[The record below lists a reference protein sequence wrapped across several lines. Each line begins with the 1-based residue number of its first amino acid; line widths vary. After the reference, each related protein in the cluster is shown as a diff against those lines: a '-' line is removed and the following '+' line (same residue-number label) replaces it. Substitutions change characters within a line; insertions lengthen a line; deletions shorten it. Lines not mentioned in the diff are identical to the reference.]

1 MSRFRHVLLAG
12 ALVTA
17 AVTSSTVAATAG
29 TTAHPRPASV
39 SSRAD
44 ALPPCPH
51 FSTNPLPGRQQTPW
65 IPPKQQAPAINLSS
79 LLPPVANF
87 HGELTGGTVNLS
99 FDAVPGATAYRVF
112 RNSLPI
118 AWKDENGS
126 KSYAVSDDSPCEHAD
141 YQVLVLGK
149 DSAPQQ
155 PGNAQRLGD
164 DGKLAPFT
172 FKAGSTL
179 HVMATAYN
187 GGGTSAVGYPVTAGI
202 CAVDTRVIPW
212 GTRFTVPGYGHCLAA
227 DIGTA
232 IEGDTVDVYLDGQE
246 ASDWG
251 VQFRDIVFE

>member
-1 MSRFRHVLLAG
+1 MSRIRRALLAG

-17 AVTSSTVAATAG
+17 AVATSTVAANTGSA
-29 TTAHPRPASV
+29 APAAKSLGP
-39 SSRAD
+39 AD

-65 IPPKQQAPAINLSS
+65 IPPKQQAPAIDQSS
-79 LLPPVANF
+79 LLPPAGNV
-87 HGELTGGTVNLS
+87 HGSLSGGTVNLS
-99 FDAVPGATAYRVF
+99 FDAVAGATAYRVF
-112 RNSLPI
+112 RNSVPI
-118 AWKDENGS
+118 AWKDDSGA
-126 KSYAVSDDSPCEHAD
+126 KTYAVSDPTPCEHAD

-149 DSAPQQ
+149 DQAPQQ
-155 PGNAQRLGD
+155 PGNATRLDD
-164 DGKLAPFT
+164 DGTLKPFT
-172 FKAGSTL
+172 FPKGSTL

-187 GGGTSAVGYPVTAGI
+187 GGGTTAVGYPVTAGI